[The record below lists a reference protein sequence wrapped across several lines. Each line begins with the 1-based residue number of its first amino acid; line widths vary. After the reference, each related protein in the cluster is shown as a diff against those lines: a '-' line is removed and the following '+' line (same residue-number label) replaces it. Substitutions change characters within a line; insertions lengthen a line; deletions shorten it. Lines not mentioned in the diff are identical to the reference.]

1 VSDISLDHIM
11 RKAVELAATMAPSP
25 RMRVAE
31 RWARGLEESRKLSR
45 SDFAVVSYGK
55 SGRTWLNVMLSRYF
69 QLRFGL
75 PEYSLFSFDNLHA
88 QNRAIPTIQF
98 THDNYIRDY
107 TGSGGRKTAF
117 YRKPTLLLARHP
129 ANVAVSLFFQWRYR
143 MPAHKKQLNR
153 YPPHGADITVFDFV
167 MHDSGL
173 RDVVRFLNEWAAELP
188 RLENRLM
195 VRYEDMRRDARRE
208 LDRMLR
214 WMGQEPTDSEIAA
227 AVEFASFENLKAL
240 EARKAFSKNT
250 KRLAPGQADNPD
262 SFKVRRA
269 KVGGYR
275 DYFDDEQVRQIESY
289 IRDNLDPVFGY
300 EAAASGP
307 AAKLG
312 ATG

>member
-1 VSDISLDHIM
+1 VSDISLDHLM

-31 RWARGLEESRKLSR
+31 RWARGFEESRKLHR
-45 SDFAVVSYGK
+45 SDLVVVSYGK

-75 PEYSLFSFDNLHA
+75 PEYSMFSFNNLHEMD
-88 QNRAIPTIQF
+88 RTIPTVQF
-98 THDNYIRDY
+98 THDNYLRDY
-107 TGSGGRKTAF
+107 TGSGASKTAF

-129 ANVAVSLFFQWRYR
+129 ADVAVSLFFQWRYR
-143 MPAHKKQLNR
+143 MPAHKKQLNG
-153 YPPHGADITVFDFV
+153 YPPHGAEISVFDFV

-173 RDVVRFLNEWAAELP
+173 RDVVRFLNEWAGEFP
-188 RLENRLM
+188 QLENGLM
-195 VRYEDMRRDARRE
+195 VRYEDMRRDAKKE

-214 WMGQEPTDSEIAA
+214 WMGQEPTEAEIAG

-275 DYFDDEQVRQIESY
+275 DYFDDEQVRQIETY
-289 IRDNLDPVFGY
+289 ICDNLDPLFGY
-300 EAAASGP
+300 ETATREAAT
-307 AAKLG
+307 KVG
-312 ATG
+312 ATS